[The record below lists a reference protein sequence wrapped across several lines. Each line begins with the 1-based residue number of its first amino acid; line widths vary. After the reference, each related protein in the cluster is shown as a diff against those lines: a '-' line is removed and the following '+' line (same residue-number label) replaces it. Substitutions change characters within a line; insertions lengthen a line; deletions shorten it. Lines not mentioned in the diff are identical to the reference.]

1 MTKEEVNV
9 DVKVDYKDI
18 FSFLI
23 YQNYHSKNGIIAI
36 VLGIFALFSAI
47 YTFGNVKQSY
57 TMLFSIVAFVML
69 IYEPY
74 ALYIKAKNHMKKNA
88 INNKVWHYSIQKKGL
103 LIAIDEKDLKE
114 IEEKEMKEEDKN
126 SQDSANSVFLD
137 WKMVFKIVKTKKALY
152 IYTSRINAHI
162 IPMKY
167 LESEWESV
175 SKILY
180 RNVEQFRLKL

>member
-1 MTKEEVNV
+1 M
-9 DVKVDYKDI
+9 
-18 FSFLI
+18 
-23 YQNYHSKNGIIAI
+23 
-36 VLGIFALFSAI
+36 
-47 YTFGNVKQSY
+47 
-57 TMLFSIVAFVML
+57 
-69 IYEPY
+69 
-74 ALYIKAKNHMKKNA
+74 
-88 INNKVWHYSIQKKGL
+88 
-103 LIAIDEKDLKE
+103 KE

-126 SQDSANSVFLD
+126 SHNSANSVFLD